1 MMTSDDFVNLV
12 RISCYLYKLYTDE
25 LEVNPDAYKSPV
37 FEAVRVASD
46 SIDNILDSYVKS
58 L

>member
-12 RISCYLYKLYTDE
+12 RISCYLYRLYTDA
-25 LEVNPDAYKSPV
+25 LESNPDALKSPV
-37 FEAVRVASD
+37 YEAVRDASD